1 MEVGNSGIFRQ
12 EMLDPLGVDVDVMA
26 WGLSLER
33 LLMLMYGFEDIRD
46 VHGTLCDL
54 QLLRDVEVVY

>member
-1 MEVGNSGIFRQ
+1 
-12 EMLDPLGVDVDVMA
+12 MA

-33 LLMLMYGFEDIRD
+33 LLMLVYGFEDIRD

-54 QLLRDVEVVY
+54 GLLRDVEVMV